1 MSIGNIF
8 GVSSTQGVDAA
19 SGTSASNQTLGKDD
33 FLKLLVAQLQNQ
45 DPMNQQD
52 DAQFIAQM
60 AQFSSVEQLQ
70 NISTAMDAMSLRS
83 ALTEGSSLIGKNV
96 TGTDPTTQQ
105 PVSGVVTGV
114 RVDAGQ
120 VIVEP
125 LQIPIDNI
133 TEIKGVNQP

>member
-8 GVSSTQGVDAA
+8 GVSTTLGANTTP
-19 SGTSASNQTLGKDD
+19 GTSAANQTLGKDD

-52 DAQFIAQM
+52 DTQYIAQM

-70 NISTAMDAMSLRS
+70 NISMAMDAMALRS

-96 TGTDPTTQQ
+96 TGTDSTTHQ

-120 VIVEP
+120 VIIEP
-125 LQIPIDNI
+125 LNIPIDNI
-133 TEIKGVNQP
+133 TEIKGVNQL